1 MANWEELPQV
11 ILELIVRRLA
21 TEESLAIRQVCT
33 SWRTTAAK
41 ETYNAK
47 SKVLWLMIYSYNRI
61 AEFSNPSTGRIYPV
75 QLPGSYCQTLSTRG
89 WILVAN
95 GYSEHRITNPL
106 SCISIELPA
115 LEKLQHELHHIHMID
130 LSRSISLSRYSVMT
144 SYATSP
150 GLGFVFL
157 RSGEDAWAVVIR
169 AMPMPWCTMLQLIFY
184 HGLFVALDSESLIM
198 TLNEKKESHG
208 IRVFKVDMEKG
219 TEEEVKS
226 LGNISLFLNGNSS
239 FSVEFNAES
248 CLPGLKPNRV
258 YCADYE
264 DDQMNC
270 YSMEDRKFVTYLDA
284 SSSCLFDP
292 TSNCLLDPTS
302 RRHIYEA
309 EWFQPDF

>member
-1 MANWEELPQV
+1 MVILTDREIESPKVVFLRIRKDPLRVLRKIDHSIYDEEIANWEELPQV

-21 TEESLAIRQVCT
+21 TEEFLATRQVCT

-47 SKVLWLMIYSYNRI
+47 SKAPWLMIYAYNRR

-75 QLPGSYCQTLSTRG
+75 QLPRSYCQTLSTPG

-95 GYSEHRITNPL
+95 GYSEHRIANPL

-144 SYATSP
+144 SYAASP

-169 AMPMPWCTMLQLIFY
+169 AMPMPGCTVLQLICY
-184 HGLFVALDSESLIM
+184 HGLFVALDSESQIM
-198 TLNEKKESHG
+198 TLNEKKSRMESRLILGLNFYDDG
-208 IRVFKVDMEKG
+208 ILV
-219 TEEEVKS
+219 S
-226 LGNISLFLNGNSS
+226 LNVL
-239 FSVEFNAES
+239 AH
-248 CLPGLKPNRV
+248 C
-258 YCADYE
+258 
-264 DDQMNC
+264 
-270 YSMEDRKFVTYLDA
+270 
-284 SSSCLFDP
+284 
-292 TSNCLLDPTS
+292 
-302 RRHIYEA
+302 
-309 EWFQPDF
+309 

>member
-1 MANWEELPQV
+1 MYDGHV
-11 ILELIVRRLA
+11 
-21 TEESLAIRQVCT
+21 
-33 SWRTTAAK
+33 
-41 ETYNAK
+41 
-47 SKVLWLMIYSYNRI
+47 
-61 AEFSNPSTGRIYPV
+61 
-75 QLPGSYCQTLSTRG
+75 
-89 WILVAN
+89 
-95 GYSEHRITNPL
+95 
-106 SCISIELPA
+106 
-115 LEKLQHELHHIHMID
+115 EK
-130 LSRSISLSRYSVMT
+130 
-144 SYATSP
+144 
-150 GLGFVFL
+150 
-157 RSGEDAWAVVIR
+157 
-169 AMPMPWCTMLQLIFY
+169 
-184 HGLFVALDSESLIM
+184 
-198 TLNEKKESHG
+198 

-264 DDQMNC
+264 DDQMKC

-309 EWFQPDF
+309 EWFQPDFLT